1 MTTISRIGGSPQHPL
16 GNGLLSEQFPPE
28 RRGFA
33 ISAHISGG
41 NVGSVAAA
49 LAGPGL
55 LLAFGWRGTAVLF
68 GIPTALIGLAMF
80 RWMRESGLLKRPEG
94 ERAPLTNEFLPG
106 EGLDPGT
113 SGLG

>member
-1 MTTISRIGGSPQHPL
+1 ATFSIANVVSRIGGSPQHPV

-41 NVGSVAAA
+41 NVGSVVAA
-49 LAGPGL
+49 LAGPWFL
-55 LLAFGWRGTAVLF
+55 LLFGWRGAVVLF

-80 RWMRESGLLKRPEG
+80 RWVRETGADQLAALRHGSVMN
-94 ERAPLTNEFLPG
+94 AV
-106 EGLDPGT
+106 
-113 SGLG
+113 